1 MVILFII
8 IIVVNIV
15 IYVFNNSFCQKNE
28 SLQYNAV
35 LAIAG
40 VIRESWWKIFSMFGL
55 KQLIEVPRHVNRTSS
70 TMIDHI
76 PASYSNRV

>member
-1 MVILFII
+1 MSNMVILFII
-8 IIVVNIV
+8 IVVVNIV

-40 VIRESWWKIFSMFGL
+40 VIRES
-55 KQLIEVPRHVNRTSS
+55 
-70 TMIDHI
+70 
-76 PASYSNRV
+76 